1 MSLLSNLRSLFG
13 KVMHDED
20 EEKATQSYLT
30 FTYVNVFRIQQI
42 KSAEF
47 CFLTF
52 KGHESSKKKSFF
64 LFAALFPPSCKS
76 AENYDFIILIVEQRS
91 LLLHTVPKVYFFP
104 QIIFESNQ
112 N

>member
-1 MSLLSNLRSLFG
+1 
-13 KVMHDED
+13 MHDEE
-20 EEKATQSYLT
+20 EEKATQSYFT

-52 KGHESSKKKSFF
+52 KGHESREEKKSFF

-91 LLLHTVPKVYFFP
+91 LLLHTVPKVDFFP
-104 QIIFESNQ
+104 QIFFMSNQ
-112 N
+112 NQGD

>member
-52 KGHESSKKKSFF
+52 KGHE
-64 LFAALFPPSCKS
+64 
-76 AENYDFIILIVEQRS
+76 RS
-91 LLLHTVPKVYFFP
+91 REEK
-104 QIIFESNQ
+104 QD
-112 N
+112 

>member
-1 MSLLSNLRSLFG
+1 
-13 KVMHDED
+13 MHDEE
-20 EEKATQSYLT
+20 EEKATQSYFT